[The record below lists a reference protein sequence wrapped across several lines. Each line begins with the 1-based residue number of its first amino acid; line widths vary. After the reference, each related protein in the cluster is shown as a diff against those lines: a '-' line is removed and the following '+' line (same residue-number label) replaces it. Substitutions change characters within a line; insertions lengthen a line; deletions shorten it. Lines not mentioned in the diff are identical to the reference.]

1 MNTAAKILLL
11 AGTAAFSFPVLPAQD
26 LLGVT
31 WNGDVL
37 LVNSYTAAATR
48 IATGQ
53 MGCNSLARAG
63 NGTFWS
69 TRRISST
76 LYDFLQI
83 DPVTGAAVPISTV
96 PDLRGLSTGPGNTL
110 YAIRRQ
116 GTTTALAQLHLNPP
130 SVFTQTL
137 GNTGF
142 DGIQGLAMHEGIL
155 YAWDVTA
162 GLLMVNPVTGA
173 AMDPFPTVGGPAFL
187 QTLCSHPDGRLL
199 VGGGN
204 SSGQPDVLH
213 SVDVATGLTT
223 AIGIMADSTMLF
235 GDIRGLEPLAGSPP
249 AFVQGCNGTNGIVV
263 HSVTGSPLVGG
274 TLVTTSTNH
283 EPNSIG
289 LLAFGGLIPPLLLDP
304 LYGTNGCSLHVDL
317 AGILL
322 VLTEPTV
329 PARLQFSFV
338 VAAAMSG
345 TQLNLQHICLEPVP
359 GGLSTSNVVVVR
371 FP

>member
-1 MNTAAKILLL
+1 MIKAARILLL
-11 AGTAAFSFPVLPAQD
+11 AGTAAFPFLRLPAQD

-31 WNGDVL
+31 WEGAVL
-37 LVNSYTAAATR
+37 LVDSYTGAATP
-48 IATGQ
+48 IAGGQ
-53 MGCNSLARAG
+53 IGCNSLARAG

-155 YAWDVTA
+155 YAWDATA

-173 AMDPFPTVGGPAFL
+173 AMDPFPAIGGPAFL

-199 VGGGN
+199 VGGGD
-204 SSGQPDVLH
+204 SSGQDVLY
-213 SVDVATGLTT
+213 SVSVTTGLTT
-223 AIGIMADSTMLF
+223 QIGVMADATMLF
-235 GDIRGLEPLAGSPP
+235 GDIRGLEPLLGSPP
-249 AFVQGCNGTNGIVV
+249 GFVQGCNGANGLVV

-304 LYGTNGCSLHVDL
+304 LYGTNGCALHVDL

-329 PARLQFSFV
+329 PARLQFSFGV
-338 VAAAMSG
+338 TAAMSG

-359 GGLSTSNVVVVR
+359 GGLSTSNVVVVH